1 MKRGFSFKHA
11 IVRKPGRNFSEGITA
26 SNLGRTDYET
36 ALRQHDAYCETL
48 VKCGLELL
56 MLEPD
61 PRFPDCPFVEDTAV
75 VTEKFALIMRP
86 GHSKRRGEEDEI
98 KEVLSRCKK
107 LEIVESP
114 GTADGG
120 DILRV
125 NDHFYIGLSER
136 TNEEGAHQIES
147 IMSKYGH
154 TTSTITVENELH
166 LKSAVNYLGNNNIV
180 IQDAFMGLEE
190 FEGLNKI
197 IISENEKYAANCLLV
212 NDFLLMPR
220 GFPSAKENI
229 RALDYR
235 IIELNMTEFR
245 KMDGGLTCL
254 SIRY

>member
-1 MKRGFSFKHA
+1 MDKGFSFKHA
-11 IVRKPGRNFSEGITA
+11 IVRKPGRNFNEGITT
-26 SNLGRTDYET
+26 SNQGRPDYET
-36 ALRQHDAYCETL
+36 ALQQHDAYCETL
-48 VKCGLELL
+48 LKCGLELL

-86 GHSKRRGEEDEI
+86 GDSKRRGEEVEI
-98 KEVLSRCKK
+98 KEVLSHFRK

-120 DILRV
+120 DILRI

-136 TNEEGAHQIES
+136 TNEAGAHQIES
-147 IMSKYGH
+147 IMLKYGY
-154 TTSTITVENELH
+154 TTSTIIVENELH
-166 LKSAVNYLGNNNIV
+166 LKSVVNYLGNNNIV
-180 IQDAFMGLEE
+180 INDGFTGVKE

-212 NDFLLMPR
+212 NDFLLIPR

-229 RALDYR
+229 QALDYR
-235 IIELNMTEFR
+235 IVELDMTEFR

-254 SIRY
+254 SLRF